1 MPANSNEKDIFV
13 QNQKAVLAVFENS
26 SQNYIGEV
34 LVREYNITR
43 DSMSNILTLCN
54 LTRHQSLQKY
64 YFS

>member
-34 LVREYNITR
+34 LVREYNITVIR
-43 DSMSNILTLCN
+43 
-54 LTRHQSLQKY
+54 
-64 YFS
+64 